1 MEVLLVE
8 FRVHAPHW
16 ADFEAAI
23 RRNAATSLA
32 EEPGCRR
39 FDVAADPAEP
49 GRFVLYELYDDE
61 AAVQAHLRA
70 PHFAHFDA
78 ESRPWVA
85 AKQVQRL
92 RLLAPPPAMH

>member
-8 FRVHAPHW
+8 FRVHAAHR
-16 ADFEAAI
+16 ADFEAAM

-32 EEPGCRR
+32 DEPGCRQ
-39 FDVAADPAEP
+39 FDVCVDPTDP
-49 GRFVLYELYDDE
+49 LRVVLYELYDDD

-70 PHFAHFDA
+70 PHFLRFDA
-78 ESRPWVA
+78 ESRPWVS

-92 RLLAPPPAMH
+92 RRLPPGMPPP

>member
-1 MEVLLVE
+1 MTMEILLVE
-8 FRVHAPHW
+8 FRVFAPHV
-16 ADFEAAI
+16 AAFDAAI
-23 RRNAATSLA
+23 RLNAATSLA

-39 FDVAADPAEP
+39 FDVCTDPADAT
-49 GRFVLYELYDDE
+49 RFVLYEIYDDA

-70 PHFAHFDA
+70 PHFARFDA

-92 RLLAPPPAMH
+92 HLRPS